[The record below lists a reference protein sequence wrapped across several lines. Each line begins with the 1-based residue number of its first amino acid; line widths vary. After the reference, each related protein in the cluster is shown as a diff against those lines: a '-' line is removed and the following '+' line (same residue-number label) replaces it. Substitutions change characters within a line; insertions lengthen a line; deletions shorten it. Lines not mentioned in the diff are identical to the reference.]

1 MFNKRVMRFIYFI
14 IIIALSLTSCKK
26 NKGCTD
32 PAATNYDSEA
42 NRDDGSCQYVGVN
55 NPYELDI
62 PSQFSQLLPAPNIPS
77 NNPLTEAGVS
87 LGRKLFYDPI
97 LSGNNTQSCA
107 GCHNQGNGFT
117 DNGLQF
123 STGIDLL
130 QGNRNAMPIFNMVW
144 NYEDTYFWDGRVA
157 GVEAQAYVPVT
168 DPIEMHETWPNAVA
182 KLQADNEYP
191 SLFNTAFGTE
201 TIDSNLVTM
210 AIAQFERTIISGD
223 SRFDQYMRGEITLTP
238 SEFAGYNVFM
248 DEAGG
253 DCFHCHGDVNNPLW
267 TDNSYHNNA
276 LDATFTDLGLGA
288 VTGNAADNGKFKTP
302 SLRNL
307 GFTAPYMHDGRF
319 ATLDEVVN
327 HYAVGLQNSATV
339 DPLMKNVLSGGN
351 QLNPQDRIDLKA
363 FLLSLND
370 SSFIANPA
378 YQAP

>member
-1 MFNKRVMRFIYFI
+1 MRFIYFI
-14 IIIALSLTSCKK
+14 IIITLSFTSCKK
-26 NKGCTD
+26 NTGCTD
-32 PAATNYDSEA
+32 SAAINYDSEA
-42 NRDDGSCQYVGVN
+42 NRDDGSCQYVAVN
-55 NPYELDI
+55 YPYKLEI
-62 PSQFSQLLPAPNIPS
+62 PSQFAQLLPGPNIPE
-77 NNPLTEAGVS
+77 NNPLTNAGVL

-107 GCHNQGNGFT
+107 GCHNQANGFT
-117 DNGLQF
+117 DNGFQF

-130 QGNRNAMPIFNMVW
+130 QGNRNAMPIFNLAW
-144 NYEDTYFWDGRVA
+144 NYEDTYFWDGRA
-157 GVEAQAYVPVT
+157 FGVESQAYDPVT
-168 DPIEMHETWPNAVA
+168 NTIEMHENWPNAVA

-201 TIDSNLVTM
+201 TIDSTLVTM

-288 VTGNAADNGKFKTP
+288 VNGNAADNGKFKTP

-319 ATLDEVVN
+319 ASIDDVINHYSHTIQISSTLDPLIEF
-327 HYAVGLQNSATV
+327 SAFGGV
-339 DPLMKNVLSGGN
+339 QLDAFEKDLLKQFLMTLS
-351 QLNPQDRIDLKA
+351 DE
-363 FLLSLND
+363 
-370 SSFIANPA
+370 SFINNPDFKE
-378 YQAP
+378 PL

>member
-1 MFNKRVMRFIYFI
+1 MRFIYFI
-14 IIIALSLTSCKK
+14 IIIAFSLASCKK
-26 NKGCTD
+26 NEGCTD
-32 PAATNYDSEA
+32 SAAINFDSGA
-42 NRDDGSCQYVGVN
+42 NRDDGSCQYVAVN
-55 NPYELDI
+55 YPYNLEI
-62 PSQFSQLLPAPNIPS
+62 PSQFAQLLPGPNIPG
-77 NNPLTEAGVS
+77 NNPLTEAGVL

-97 LSGNNTQSCA
+97 LSGDNTQNCA
-107 GCHNQGNGFT
+107 GCHNQANGFT
-117 DNGLQF
+117 DNGFQF

-130 QGNRNAMPIFNMVW
+130 QGNRNAMPIFNMAW
-144 NYEDTYFWDGRVA
+144 NYEDTYFWDGRA
-157 GVEAQAYVPVT
+157 FGVESQAYDPVT
-168 DPIEMHETWPNAVA
+168 NAIEMHETWPNAVA

-191 SLFNTAFGTE
+191 ALFNTAFGTE
-201 TIDSNLVTM
+201 TIDSSLVTM
-210 AIAQFERTIISGD
+210 AIAQFERTLISGD
-223 SRFDQYMRGEITLTP
+223 SRFDQYMRGEISLTP
-238 SEFAGYNVFM
+238 SEFAGYSVFM

-253 DCFHCHGDVNNPLW
+253 DCFHCHGDINNPLW
-267 TDNSYHNNA
+267 TDNIYHNNA
-276 LDATFTDLGLGA
+276 LDATFADLGRGE

-370 SSFIANPA
+370 SSFITNPA

>member
-1 MFNKRVMRFIYFI
+1 MRFNYFI
-14 IIIALSLTSCKK
+14 IIIAFSLASCKK
-26 NKGCTD
+26 HEGCTD
-32 PAATNYDSEA
+32 PAALNYDAAA
-42 NRDDGSCQYVGVN
+42 NRDDGSCKYVGVN
-55 NPYELDI
+55 YPYELDI
-62 PSQFSQLLPAPNIPS
+62 PSQFAQLLPAPSVPA
-77 NNPLTEAGVS
+77 NNPLTEAGVL

-107 GCHNQGNGFT
+107 DCHKQANGFT
-117 DNGLQF
+117 DNGYQF

-130 QGNRNAMPIFNMVW
+130 QGDRNAMPLFNMAW
-144 NYEDTYFWDGRVA
+144 NYNDTYFWDGKASGIEDQVFEPVA
-157 GVEAQAYVPVT
+157 N
-168 DPIEMHETWPNAVA
+168 PIEMHETWPNAVA
-182 KLQADNEYP
+182 KLQSDEEYP
-191 SLFNTAFGTE
+191 SMFNTAFGAE

-210 AIAQFERTIISGD
+210 AIAQFERTLISGD
-223 SRFDQYMRGEITLTP
+223 SRFDKYMRGEISLTP

-253 DCFHCHGDVNNPLW
+253 DCFHCHGDINNPLW
-267 TDNSYHNNA
+267 TDNIYHNNA
-276 LDATFTDLGLGA
+276 LDATFSDLGRGA

-307 GFTAPYMHDGRF
+307 SYTAPYMHDGRF
-319 ATLDEVVN
+319 ATLDEVIN

-363 FLLSLND
+363 FLLSLDDPN
-370 SSFIANPA
+370 FITNPD